1 MRQELNE
8 SPIVH
13 TSGFTGF
20 AGLRVVI
27 RKGLNN
33 GHFGT
38 GQKGRPPRLSAVFP
52 PGKPF
57 EISYSDANGEVAF
70 FEIKPRFV
78 DGVVRR
84 AGIIPIR
91 LEGVAPATFL
101 ITAKVDHLC
110 SLLVHEAKRGA
121 RLCPLY
127 FESLATAL
135 VIAVVSQTDS
145 LPPDAGTLCVRNQ
158 QIQKAISYIEANFGS
173 KLSLRQIAAA
183 SHMSMF
189 HFSRLFSRIV
199 GVSPYQYLLQ
209 YRLRFAQKLLSL
221 RGAQRSIA
229 DIAIE
234 SGFYDQA
241 HFSRHFRRAFGKTP
255 QAYRSE
261 QKLSKRQK

>member
-1 MRQELNE
+1 MRQKLNE
-8 SPIVH
+8 SPIVQ
-13 TSGFTGF
+13 TSGSRGSVGF
-20 AGLRVVI
+20 RVVI
-27 RKGLNN
+27 RKGPNN
-33 GHFGT
+33 GDFET
-38 GQKGRPPRLSAVFP
+38 GRKGRPPRLSAIFP

-57 EISYSDANGEVAF
+57 EISYFDANGEVAF
-70 FEIKPRFV
+70 FEIEPRFV
-78 DGVVRR
+78 ASVIGR
-84 AGIIPIR
+84 AAIVPIR
-91 LEGVAPATFL
+91 LEGVAPVTFL
-101 ITAKVDHLC
+101 ITPKVDLLC
-110 SLLVHEAKRGA
+110 SLLVLEAKRGA

-145 LPPDAGTLCVRNQ
+145 LPPDASSSCARNQ

-183 SHMSMF
+183 SHISMF

-199 GVSPYQYLLQ
+199 GLSPYQYLLQ

-255 QAYRSE
+255 QAYRCE
-261 QKLSKRQK
+261 KRLTKCQK